1 VALTKVAPALFGTGN
16 NITSVTVG
24 GSANTISLTF
34 DGSGVITSATNNA
47 VSVANTAITGNIIS
61 SQITSVANTQIT
73 GNITAAQI
81 TSVANTQITGNI
93 ASSQITSNPTLYGNV
108 SVVGTASI
116 GASDAIMTIGD
127 NRRTVST
134 STTTGAIVSGGGL
147 GVWSDTYIGGN
158 LSVAGG
164 QIKFP
169 ASQSASSDANT
180 LDDYEE
186 GNWTPRNSSG
196 TALSINNTATYIKIG
211 KLVFIN
217 ADINQ
222 LSQDS
227 VYGLPFTS
235 ASTGYPGIVSVG
247 YSGYQNQT
255 LTGEFNGG
263 TTNLTLRYNGS
274 TQITPTN
281 NRFIIAGCYVA
292 SA

>member
-1 VALTKVAPALFGTGN
+1 MAGSITVSSITLDSDNNFSIKSNTGATLFF
-16 NITSVTVG
+16 
-24 GSANTISLTF
+24 ANT
-34 DGSGVITSATNNA
+34 SGVDI
-47 VSVANTAITGNIIS
+47 ANSIGATAITSDKILSIANTKISGNIIS
-61 SQITSVANTQIT
+61 S
-73 GNITAAQI
+73 QI

-108 SVVGTASI
+108 SVAGTASI
-116 GASDAIMTIGD
+116 SASDAIMTIGD

-169 ASQSASSDANT
+169 ASQSASSDGNT

-222 LSQDS
+222 LNQDS
-227 VYGLPFTS
+227 VYSLPFVV
-235 ASTGYPGIVSVG
+235 ASTGYPGSVTVG
-247 YSGYQNQT
+247 YSGYQSQT
-255 LTGEFNGG
+255 LNGVFNGSAS
-263 TTNLTLRYNGS
+263 NLTLYYNGS
-274 TQITPTN
+274 TGVAPTN
-281 NRFIIAGCYVA
+281 GRFILSGCYVA

>member
-1 VALTKVAPALFGTGN
+1 
-16 NITSVTVG
+16 
-24 GSANTISLTF
+24 
-34 DGSGVITSATNNA
+34 
-47 VSVANTAITGNIIS
+47 
-61 SQITSVANTQIT
+61 
-73 GNITAAQI
+73 
-81 TSVANTQITGNI
+81 
-93 ASSQITSNPTLYGNV
+93 
-108 SVVGTASI
+108 
-116 GASDAIMTIGD
+116 MTIGD

-186 GNWTPRNSSG
+186 GNWTPRNSSA

-222 LSQDS
+222 LSQDT

-235 ASTGYPGIVSVG
+235 AATGYPGIVTVG
-247 YSGYQNQT
+247 YNSFANQT
-255 LTGEFNGG
+255 LMGEFNGN

-281 NRFIIAGCYVA
+281 ARIILAGCYVA

>member
-1 VALTKVAPALFGTGN
+1 MALTRVSPSLFATSN

-73 GNITAAQI
+73 GNIISSQI
-81 TSVANTQITGNI
+81 TSVANTQITGTISVANTAITGNI
-93 ASSQITSNPTLYGNV
+93 ISSQITPNPTLHGNV
-108 SVVGTASI
+108 SVTGVIAVG
-116 GASDAIMTIGD
+116 GATP
-127 NRRTVST
+127 
-134 STTTGAIVSGGGL
+134 TTNGSGI
-147 GVWSDTYIGGN
+147 T
-158 LSVAGG
+158 
-164 QIKFP
+164 FP
-169 ASQSASSDANT
+169 ASQSASSDGNT

-186 GNWTPRNSSG
+186 GNWTPRNSSA

-235 ASTGYPGIVSVG
+235 ASTGYPGVVTVAYNSFA
-247 YSGYQNQT
+247 NQT
-255 LTGEFNGG
+255 LMGEFNGG

-281 NRFIIAGCYVA
+281 ARIILAGCYVA